1 MTHSRAHARGW
12 QGSDPAGAPS
22 EWGACSVLAGGHL
35 PPPAGLAGSGAP
47 PLRGRAASVE
57 GESARGLRLRHHCRG
72 PRRDSPVF
80 SVCVCGGR
88 CSHGAGPRPPPE
100 AAASSSSSS
109 SGSARHVPSVDAERL
124 VSEFSLMQ
132 SKS

>member
-1 MTHSRAHARGW
+1 MSWRVGTS
-12 QGSDPAGAPS
+12 PAPGRPGRKRRPPS
-22 EWGACSVLAGGHL
+22 
-35 PPPAGLAGSGAP
+35 
-47 PLRGRAASVE
+47 RGRAASVE
-57 GESARGLRLRHHCRG
+57 GESERGLRLRRHCRG

-100 AAASSSSSS
+100 ATASSSSSS